1 MSGELK
7 NICENYNFDSSFQ
20 DLLEGMECFYNL
32 IKEQEGNK
40 ESLTMFEWIVENTK
54 IDELNCLSE
63 KEKFLFGLGVL
74 MSEMENY

>member
-1 MSGELK
+1 MSEELK
-7 NICENYNFDSSFQ
+7 NICENCNFDNSFQ
-20 DLLEGMECFYNL
+20 ELLEGMECFYNS
-32 IKEQEGNK
+32 IKEHEGGE

-74 MSEMENY
+74 MREMENY